1 MSEMTTLI
9 RREVEM
15 RQVDVSTS
23 HLERLH
29 SLSSRIDEVANL
41 NTTKSEAL
49 QSKFSGQIH
58 AFESRLQKL
67 ESGIAGLAVMPDSND
82 QAVMSRVEQV
92 SEQQSHF
99 ERMLFSI
106 MEEQSKRHQSTSVD
120 MENQLG
126 TLEAKLSELGS
137 QINQVSANQAFYN
150 GTSPQ
155 FNHVIP
161 AQNSDMHV
169 HSEDG
174 SLTRFDP
181 DLSFVSL
188 FTCEHYDYQSK
199 KEHIENIV
207 DQLESNRY
215 LVVRIRVTKDT
226 DRSVVYDSITVVVN
240 HLAILQSRTE
250 KRISLVVDDDSDECR
265 TLFGRDE
272 RHALLIRAGSGWHL
286 RGVQRAL
293 TDDYEHLLTKPS
305 SSYITSEDLREKY
318 PKYPSLR
325 SARITALSRDAA
337 VLLEVPSKSKLRRY
351 LLLQHCIDR
360 IPMHN

>member
-1 MSEMTTLI
+1 
-9 RREVEM
+9 M

-67 ESGIAGLAVMPDSND
+67 ESGIAGLAAMPDSND

-120 MENQLG
+120 MEIQLG

-137 QINQVSANQAFYN
+137 QFNQVSANQSFYN

-155 FNHVIP
+155 FNHVSP

-169 HSEDG
+169 DSEDG